1 MKNLITVYLEDEG
14 FDQPVVTGYLISD
27 DGWDFIN
34 RGAREI
40 ATLTDILEK
49 AVIYLEGVKPGRK
62 PTLKP
67 APPPEQTCLPKPRPC
82 PHYYEVAPGLELASL
97 IGGWSFNLGAAAKYL
112 FRAGKKP
119 GNRAQEDLAKAVDY
133 LLLEIQRLD
142 AMDRTRPLP

>member
-14 FDQPVVTGYLISD
+14 FDPPGVTSYLISY
-27 DGWDFIN
+27 DGWVFIN
-34 RGAREI
+34 RGEPEHIRLI
-40 ATLTDILEK
+40 NVLEE
-49 AVIYLEGVKPGRK
+49 AMIYLEGVKPGRK
-62 PTLKP
+62 SSPTP

-119 GNRAQEDLAKAVDY
+119 GNRAQDDLAKAVDY

-142 AMDRTRPLP
+142 ALDRRRPLP